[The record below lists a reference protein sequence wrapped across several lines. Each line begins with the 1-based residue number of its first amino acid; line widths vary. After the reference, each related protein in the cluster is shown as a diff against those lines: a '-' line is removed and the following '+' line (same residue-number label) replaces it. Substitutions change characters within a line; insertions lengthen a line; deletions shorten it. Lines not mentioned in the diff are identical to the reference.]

1 MNEPQLQDLLSAF
14 TDALL
19 RNDDEAERLLE
30 RAVLPREASSLV
42 SLTRR
47 LHSSITPV
55 EPSAAFSRRLKA
67 DLMGQERQSL
77 VWHWRQLPARVHIAA
92 ILALFGGFGLLVVGG
107 IADVLRRQHNK
118 ESAAPSTVQ

>member
-19 RNDDEAERLLE
+19 RHDDEAERLLE
-30 RAVLPREASSLV
+30 RAVLPRDASSLV

-47 LHSSITPV
+47 LHAGVQPI

-92 ILALFGGFGLLVVGG
+92 IVALFGGFGLLIVGG
-107 IADVLRRQHNK
+107 IADVMRRQHNK
-118 ESAAPSTVQ
+118 ESAAPSTVR

>member
-30 RAVLPREASSLV
+30 RAVLPRDASSLV

-47 LHSSITPV
+47 LHGTVHPI

-77 VWHWRQLPARVHIAA
+77 VWQWRQLPARVHIAA
-92 ILALFGGFGLLVVGG
+92 IVALFGGFGLLIVGG
-107 IADVLRRQHNK
+107 IADVMRRQNNK
-118 ESAAPSTVQ
+118 ESATASTVR